1 VSRGRSTPRTGV
13 LVMDYGTPA
22 APDEVLAYYT
32 DIRRGRPP
40 SAEQLADLVRRYDA
54 IGGVSPLAERTAAQ
68 VAAIGDALEVAAPG
82 RFAVVHGSKHTTP
95 RIEDAV
101 DELARSGSER
111 VVGLVLAP
119 HYSALSVGEYID
131 RARDR
136 ADRHG
141 LDAVFLESWHD
152 DPMLV
157 ELLAERVRAA
167 IATLA
172 VADGERC
179 ELVVSAHSLPAR
191 ILASGDRYPGEL
203 AATARLVA
211 EKAGVAS
218 YRTGWQSAGRTPEP
232 WLGPDILE
240 LLGILAGEGVD
251 AVVVCPAGFTSDH
264 LEVLYD
270 LDVDA
275 RRVAGELGLRFAR
288 TASLNAEP
296 RLAASLAATVQS
308 LAARTWGPA
317 GHGEPRP

>member
-1 VSRGRSTPRTGV
+1 MSDARPAAPTGV

-22 APDEVLAYYT
+22 APGEVLAYYT

-68 VAAIGDALEVAAPG
+68 VAAIAEALEAADPG
-82 RFAVVHGSKHTTP
+82 RFAVAHGSKHTTP

-101 DELARSGSER
+101 DELARAGSAR

-136 ADRHG
+136 AARHG
-141 LDAVFLESWHD
+141 IDAVFLESWHD
-152 DPMLV
+152 DPTLV

-167 IATLA
+167 IASLA
-172 VADGERC
+172 VADGERL

-191 ILASGDRYPGEL
+191 ILAAGDRYPGEL
-203 AATARLVA
+203 ATTARLVA
-211 EKAGVAS
+211 ERAGVTS

-240 LLGILAGEGVD
+240 LLGTLAADGFD

-275 RRVAGELGLRFAR
+275 QRVARELGLRLAR
-288 TASLNAEP
+288 TASLNADP
-296 RLAASLAATVQS
+296 RLAASLAARVRS
-308 LAARTWGPA
+308 LAASTWGPW
-317 GHGEPRP
+317 EPSGDRP